1 MYTHKLEDRDLSR
14 FDDLSLAP
22 CMLQQRL
29 DKQSE
34 LRVTVVGERVFAVEI
49 DSQSN
54 MKALDDMHRGPLAS
68 LPKNVVKLDNTTSE
82 RCIRLVKSLDL
93 RYGAIDLVIE
103 RNGAITFL
111 EVNPTGEWYWI
122 EHETQL
128 PITEA
133 MVDFLEKFAR
143 NS

>member
-1 MYTHKLEDRDLSR
+1 
-14 FDDLSLAP
+14 
-22 CMLQQRL
+22 
-29 DKQSE
+29 
-34 LRVTVVGERVFAVEI
+34 
-49 DSQSN
+49 
-54 MKALDDMHRGPLAS
+54 MHRGPLAS

-128 PITEA
+128 P
-133 MVDFLEKFAR
+133 D
-143 NS
+143 N